1 MHNKLPSAC
10 KLFFLQF
17 LQVTANFEN
26 CLDKIDEP
34 YKSESV
40 RIIILNDDKYKQ
52 EILNFAENIIK
63 YINKSGMRK
72 LHIEL
77 KFINDEPSDPSSFSS
92 VGTHLVI
99 TWNAQ
104 TLHQFL
110 NYNPKVVIPLA
121 RHVYKFFLVKFAPK
135 WKTLLS
141 RLWLDFGVLDVCFC
155 NHGKHDA
162 YSLFP
167 INDKRIHSLTETH
180 VTKRARNFNQYPL
193 KVSMFIRNFTSIL
206 EMPKL
211 LNFDPSYAHLGRT
224 KPTVHGLDGFILKTI
239 AEYVNFSIDLVG
251 GFGEEN
257 FGFGLPNGTITGSLG
272 VIANGEAQ
280 ISANGRFIMDYD
292 TTAIE
297 FTVPYDTDKMCPV
310 VPKSKMIPNW
320 LNSFHCFTTRTWL
333 ALYST
338 FCICIL
344 LWYLVG
350 PTRKHLQV
358 WWEMYA
364 IFRGIPVKIRPTL
377 AQGFFLF
384 WCMAFSVIILTLVQ
398 ASFFNFF
405 THPLFYQE
413 IDTLEELDQSNLPI
427 ATNFYQ
433 FDSDG
438 SELMANLKKKRV
450 RYLSNFMSVVAYN
463 RNLALLERK
472 RDVDSIIKTQ
482 YLSADGTPLL
492 HVVNECFTSY
502 FISYIVP
509 RGSALLNIFDVILLR
524 LVESGLTSK
533 WYQDVEYSITTEEL
547 MNLNHRKK
555 LWRAFNL
562 FDLQAAFFLWVVGVN
577 YATLTLFC
585 ELFFSKKCMF
595 A

>member
-1 MHNKLPSAC
+1 
-10 KLFFLQF
+10 
-17 LQVTANFEN
+17 
-26 CLDKIDEP
+26 
-34 YKSESV
+34 
-40 RIIILNDDKYKQ
+40 
-52 EILNFAENIIK
+52 
-63 YINKSGMRK
+63 
-72 LHIEL
+72 
-77 KFINDEPSDPSSFSS
+77 
-92 VGTHLVI
+92 
-99 TWNAQ
+99 
-104 TLHQFL
+104 
-110 NYNPKVVIPLA
+110 
-121 RHVYKFFLVKFAPK
+121 
-135 WKTLLS
+135 
-141 RLWLDFGVLDVCFC
+141 
-155 NHGKHDA
+155 
-162 YSLFP
+162 
-167 INDKRIHSLTETH
+167 
-180 VTKRARNFNQYPL
+180 
-193 KVSMFIRNFTSIL
+193 
-206 EMPKL
+206 MPKL

-338 FCICIL
+338 FCICIV
-344 LWYLVG
+344 LWYFIG

-438 SELMANLKKKRV
+438 SELMANLKKKRI

-482 YLSADGTPLL
+482 YLSPDGTPLL

-562 FDLQAAFFLWVVGVN
+562 FDLQAAFFLWVSTHATSLCYRPVPAMFGVRSTARVRTTN
-577 YATLTLFC
+577 VRVAGATLATISFAPQHDRALYRWGGGRSTEAAQYHVDFRYLQC
-585 ELFFSKKCMF
+585 EHYGVLLRLRAFS
-595 A
+595 ALGALGDLSHN